1 MRIMPKYAD
10 VRRERSSSRNAKVEV
25 KTPGNKRVRGN
36 VPLAS
41 VKPRRSSHVQASRSL
56 TEITPVNSPTPSRPV
71 RRPVAAERS
80 TAARETI
87 ESYLHSIGR
96 VPLLTREGE
105 VALAQRI
112 ERGERSV
119 LAALVRSPL
128 AAHELAVIGR
138 ELRDHKLRLREVT
151 RATIDDEN
159 DADDVAA
166 MRKLGGLLERVPRRA
181 AGPMTAELLE
191 QRLSKKVIDRVVLHL
206 QRERS
211 VARTGRAALD
221 ATLRAIKDAQREAED
236 AKAKLVEANLR
247 LVVSFAKKH
256 KNRGMHLLDLIQE
269 GNIGLMRAVDK
280 FEYRRGYKFST
291 YAMWWIRQSVNRA
304 VQDQARTI
312 RLPVH
317 LLETHN
323 KIARITRQ
331 LVQEHGRDPTPD
343 EVAKRIDLPVEKVR
357 ALLEATR
364 DPVSLDA
371 PVGEDGDARVVDII
385 EDKLARLPLD
395 VVAEVRFGHD
405 ARELLKLLSPREEK
419 VLRMR
424 FGIDEEDRTLE
435 EVGASFELTRERI
448 RQIETK
454 ALKKLLLP
462 SQVRR
467 LKSYLDR

>member
-1 MRIMPKYAD
+1 
-10 VRRERSSSRNAKVEV
+10 VR
-25 KTPGNKRVRGN
+25 
-36 VPLAS
+36 
-41 VKPRRSSHVQASRSL
+41 
-56 TEITPVNSPTPSRPV
+56 SPTPSI
-71 RRPVAAERS
+71 RPVAAERA

-112 ERGERSV
+112 ERGERAV
-119 LAALVRSPL
+119 LAAMVRAPIAAKEL
-128 AAHELAVIGR
+128 ATIGHELR
-138 ELRDHKLRLREVT
+138 ERKIRLRDVT
-151 RATIDDEN
+151 RITIDDEN
-159 DADDVAA
+159 DDDDASAV
-166 MRKLGGLLERVPRRA
+166 RKLGTLLEKVPRRSA
-181 AGPMTAELLE
+181 ARVTGELLE
-191 QRLSKKVIDRVVLHL
+191 QRLNKKVIDRVVRHL
-206 QRERS
+206 QRERA

-221 ATLRAIKDAQREAED
+221 ATLRAIRDGQRESED

-323 KIARITRQ
+323 KIARVTRG
-331 LVQEHGRDPTPD
+331 LVQELGREPTPD
-343 EVAKRIDLPVEKVR
+343 EIAVRIDLPIEKVR
-357 ALLEATR
+357 TLLDATR
-364 DPVSLDA
+364 EPVSLDA
-371 PVGEDGDARVVDII
+371 PVGEDGDARVVDLI
-385 EDKLARLPLD
+385 EDKLARLPLEA
-395 VVAEVRFGHD
+395 VADVRFGRD

-462 SQVRR
+462 SQIRR